1 MKKSRLL
8 EIIREEIAGALS
20 EITMVDKKTDATEAG
35 EIAKKEEK
43 DLPTVQAAIKT
54 AKTTGKPVS
63 VAEEDLLNERPFI
76 DSAFDI
82 TGTSPENFNQDSLQ
96 NAIDDAV
103 KVLQKENPDADVK
116 KLAGELQKVN
126 SAKNLGPKSKL
137 SPELKN
143 ALQKVANIIE
153 KQGEIFGNKSKIDDL
168 IKLAKDPSQ
177 IDRLEKLKLKG
188 YTFIL
193 GNAQAVTAIEKS
205 LGLKPKNNDSL
216 LADKTKSTEKPKAEK
231 PAKEKAPKAEKTPKT
246 RVATR
251 TKGDDGFDD
260 VSYSDV
266 DSEDKEATQNIGSDP
281 TAKELGKMAYSK
293 KLSPEEETQFETAL
307 KGITAKIKRIE
318 DGEEKPDDRTLLRK
332 AYQSTDVKRLFKAK
346 GLDLDSMLKGIIG

>member
-1 MKKSRLL
+1 MKQSRLL
-8 EIIREEIAGALS
+8 EIIREEIAGALR
-20 EITMVDKKTDATEAG
+20 EDEAA
-35 EIAKKEEK
+35 EKAAKA
-43 DLPTVQAAIKT
+43 AAIKAT
-54 AKTTGKPVS
+54 DLEIAALQKKKAEMMKTG
-63 VAEEDLLNERPFI
+63 VAEVALEEDTLNERPFI

-231 PAKEKAPKAEKTPKT
+231 PAKEKTPKAEKTPKT

-251 TKGDDGFDD
+251 TKGDDGFDT
-260 VSYSDV
+260 VEYSDV
-266 DSEDKEATQNIGSDP
+266 EDEDVFDTETAPAGDKEVEKAARNRD
-281 TAKELGKMAYSK
+281 ELIKQYK
-293 KLSPEEETQFETAL
+293 TEVEPEL
-307 KGITAKIKRIE
+307 KDKI
-318 DGEEKPDDRTLLRK
+318 
-332 AYQSTDVKRLFKAK
+332 AKAK
-346 GLDLDSMLKGIIG
+346 SGDTEAMSWLKSKQDIIKKYNQAKQVNA